1 MEYEFSVQAIC
12 MVRGNHIYQNIWDA
26 ACDGELLNCKRQIG
40 NPHDP
45 SAVAVKK
52 GTTVVGHVS
61 RIISTICSIF
71 ICRGGVIVCRVNGSL
86 EGKKLA
92 ICRIC

>member
-1 MEYEFSVQAIC
+1 MLIINKRLARYENRTCESWRMEYEFSVQA
-12 MVRGNHIYQNIWDA
+12 MVRGYHIYQNIWDA
-26 ACDGELLNCKRQIG
+26 ACDGELLNCERYIG

-52 GTTVVGHVS
+52 GTTVVGHVL

-71 ICRGGVIVCRVNGSL
+71 HVKEV
-86 EGKKLA
+86 
-92 ICRIC
+92 